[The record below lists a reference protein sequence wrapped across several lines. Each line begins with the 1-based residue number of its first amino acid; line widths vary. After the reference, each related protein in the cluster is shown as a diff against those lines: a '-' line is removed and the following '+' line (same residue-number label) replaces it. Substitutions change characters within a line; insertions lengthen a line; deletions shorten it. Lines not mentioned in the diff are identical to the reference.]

1 MTRKMN
7 KSDLIQKLSNS
18 LTEFKKTDID
28 EATDL
33 LIDSIT
39 DSLTRNKRIEIRGF
53 GSFSTRER
61 KTRLARNPKTGSAI
75 TVNNK
80 FHPYLRASK
89 HLNQLLNN

>member
-1 MTRKMN
+1 MN

-61 KTRLARNPKTGSAI
+61 EARLARNPKTGSAI

-80 FHPYLRASK
+80 FHPYFRASK
-89 HLNQLLNN
+89 HLKQLLNN

>member
-1 MTRKMN
+1 MN

-28 EATDL
+28 EAADL

-61 KTRLARNPKTGSAI
+61 KSRLARNPKTGSAI

-80 FHPYLRASK
+80 FHPYFRASK
-89 HLNQLLNN
+89 HLKQLLNN